1 MPKIT
6 GIVKGTISVNSS
18 GGLYKLGKPYQ
29 LRDKVRVARIYNKH
43 CLDVYPEEPNLAKVG
58 KEAQVSRTFMRKIAK
73 ELEDSCLVD
82 PDLKPQEPKSTGVC
96 GFLDIEHELFILGL
110 QAENP
115 ARSNVDYCHNL
126 LEAFGLSVSQSSISN
141 SFLKRFDFAGKF
153 KKAVLVPIDKFCVG
167 NKARYFEFMAKGKQI
182 VRP

>member
-6 GIVKGTISVNSS
+6 GIVKGTISRNSS
-18 GGLYKLGKPYQ
+18 GGLYELGKPYL

-43 CLDVYPEEPNLAKVG
+43 CLDVYPKEPSLAKVA
-58 KEAQVSRTFMRKIAK
+58 KEARVSRTFVQKIAK

-82 PDLKPQEPKSTGVC
+82 PDLKHEDPKSTGVC

-110 QAENP
+110 RAENP

-126 LEAFGLSVSQSSISN
+126 LEAFGLTVSPSSISN
-141 SFLKRFDFAGKF
+141 FF
-153 KKAVLVPIDKFCVG
+153 
-167 NKARYFEFMAKGKQI
+167 
-182 VRP
+182 